1 MNDEAGQEEHDNLL
15 VDDFNEE
22 RSELSYHSG
31 SQLSQ
36 KVPSEVT

>member
-1 MNDEAGQEEHDNLL
+1 MNNADDLEEHDNLL
-15 VDDFNEE
+15 INDA

-31 SQLSQ
+31 SQLSG